1 MKTQLSILIP
11 TYNYVCLPLVRE
23 LHRQASEMGG
33 LEFEIVVAEDG
44 SDQPD
49 DIAQNAEITA
59 LRHCRHIVCEQ
70 NVGRAVIRNHL
81 ADMANM
87 PWLLFVDSDMRV
99 VSPHFVERYLQTPD
113 EWGVVYGGNT
123 THGGAWNDERLL
135 RVRYEQAAE
144 RQFTPQQRTK
154 HPYNHLTTS
163 NVFVAKR
170 IMLAVPFDSRFQTYG
185 YEDVFWGMSLAQKGI
200 EVAHIENP
208 VGFNH
213 YDSNVVFV
221 GKTIEGLHTLYT
233 FRSEL
238 ANFSPIIRLEQ
249 RLRRWRLDGAVRSVL
264 NRLMPLLHR
273 RIIGFKPSLVAFKLF
288 KLCTYLHIAHADDG
302 SKT

>member
-87 PWLLFVDSDMRV
+87 PWL
-99 VSPHFVERYLQTPD
+99 PD